1 MAFFPQTNRAL
12 PKADQSTNNP
22 KTTFAID
29 KKRLIDM
36 LLRNGSRTAA
46 HVIAVLLEQNRLDW
60 HEFGTILRN
69 ALRVNSGN
77 QSRKNTY
84 HGCPWV
90 TNFLADILISRMRNV
105 ELKGVYFM
113 NYLSC
118 LVVVQ

>member
-1 MAFFPQTNRAL
+1 
-12 PKADQSTNNP
+12 
-22 KTTFAID
+22 
-29 KKRLIDM
+29 M